1 MINYIILYNAIYLKH
16 WKLVTNEALPSLNNL
31 TTQEMSYI
39 FEVNGAA
46 IDASASDRDMPTSA
60 AFKAPQSLAPSPH
73 IPHKAFLLIFWRWV
87 IN

>member
-1 MINYIILYNAIYLKH
+1 
-16 WKLVTNEALPSLNNL
+16 
-31 TTQEMSYI
+31 MSYI

-73 IPHKAFLLIFWRWV
+73 IPHKAFLLIFWR
-87 IN
+87 